1 VRILF
6 DTNVLFAAFTVRGF
20 CEELLEETIDL
31 CTIIW
36 SAPLR
41 AELVRALRRKRLFSP
56 SVSDAITA
64 FADLCEMCDPA
75 PLPSLLRQ
83 SSRGYGGRKRICRDP
98 DDDVVLATALAGR
111 ADLIVT
117 GDDDLLVLKT
127 FQRIRILSPRQ
138 VLEILHSK

>member
-1 VRILF
+1 MRILF

-56 SVSDAITA
+56 SVSGAITA
-64 FADLCEMCDPA
+64 FTDLCEMCDPA
-75 PLPSLLRQ
+75 PLP
-83 SSRGYGGRKRICRDP
+83 KRICRDP

-138 VLEILHSK
+138 VLEILYSK

>member
-1 VRILF
+1 MKILF

-20 CEELLEETIDL
+20 CEELFEETIDL

-41 AELVRALRRKRLFSP
+41 AELVRALRRKQLVTP
-56 SVSDAITA
+56 SVLDAIN
-64 FADLCEMCDPA
+64 DICEIVKPA
-75 PLPSLLRQ
+75 PLPR
-83 SSRGYGGRKRICRDP
+83 RVCRDP
-98 DDDVVLATALAGR
+98 DDDVVLASALAGH

-117 GDDDLLVLKT
+117 GDDDLLVLKN

-138 VLEILHSK
+138 VLEILHTK

>member
-6 DTNVLFAAFTVRGF
+6 DTNVLFAAFTARGF

-31 CTIIW
+31 CTIVW

-41 AELVRALRRKRLFSP
+41 DELIRAMRRKRLVSP
-56 SVSDAITA
+56 TVLDAITA
-64 FADLCEMCDPA
+64 FADLCEMCNPV
-75 PLPSLLRQ
+75 PLP
-83 SSRGYGGRKRICRDP
+83 KRICRDP
-98 DDDVVLATALAGR
+98 DDDVVLATALAGH

-138 VLEILHSK
+138 VLEHLHSK

>member
-1 VRILF
+1 MRVLF

-31 CTIIW
+31 CTIVW
-36 SAPLR
+36 SRQLR
-41 AELVRALRRKRLFSP
+41 DELLRALRRKRLLSP
-56 SVSDAITA
+56 TVSDVINA
-64 FADLCEMCDPA
+64 FVGLCDIVQVV
-75 PLPSLLRQ
+75 PL
-83 SSRGYGGRKRICRDP
+83 RKRICRDP

-117 GDDDLLVLKT
+117 GDEDLLILKT